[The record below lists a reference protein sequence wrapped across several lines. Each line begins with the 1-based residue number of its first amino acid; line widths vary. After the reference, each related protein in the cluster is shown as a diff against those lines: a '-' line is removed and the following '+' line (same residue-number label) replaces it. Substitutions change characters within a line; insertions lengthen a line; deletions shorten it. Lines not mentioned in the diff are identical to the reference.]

1 MVQVNA
7 VGRYAARDPRA
18 AAPSR
23 ATRWAGLGDNTLL
36 RDLWLGGV
44 VVVVVV
50 VVVVPFVVVMVSAMH

>member
-1 MVQVNA
+1 MIQVNA

-50 VVVVPFVVVMVSAMH
+50 VVVPFVVVMVSAMH